1 MNNNRLFLF
10 NIAVAK
16 TPTSC
21 SVTCENWQTEKRTVR
36 ERTSLMINNSFM
48 SHAKFEIDDSN
59 STKNKKGPQTMY
71 AHKFLLS
78 LSSPV
83 FYNIFTVT

>member
-10 NIAVAK
+10 NMAVAM

-21 SVTCENWQTEKRTVR
+21 SVTCEHWRTKIR
-36 ERTSLMINNSFM
+36 TIRQRTSLMINNSFV

-59 STKNKKGPQTMY
+59 STKNKKGLQTIY

-83 FYNIFTVT
+83 FHAMFTVT